1 MKDEELDGLLLRVG
15 KSWREQDCPEPPPL
29 THFLKAAGVP
39 SAAAAHLDLP
49 AAGRLFPTGG
59 PTRSRGWA
67 AALAAAAAVAV
78 TVAVAVPVVWRRSI
92 DGAPVPARSAGA
104 GGFVQH
110 DRNYRVA
117 LAAVEAL
124 LAKVTVPPGSKP
136 VSAAP
141 VDALKDPAVNY
152 SALGRIHQTRWWTI
166 GMRYTET
173 LAYFTANPPT
183 GLVRSG
189 SQRSGNSGHPISEG
203 LNFVSSE
210 MNPAYSPLT
219 LIITVAPLGSA
230 AGFAVT
236 ADTRWTPTR
245 PPAEHIA
252 SPVSSVDVTAT
263 RSTTGDAMKT
273 TSRTVT
279 GHDAQRLANIVNRLP
294 MAQPGPSTGLGGPD
308 WQDRLTFHTA
318 TSDVVAT
325 AGHSTNTVTFTVG
338 HVNMP
343 ALSGAAI
350 IHQAIDEILGISP

>member
-1 MKDEELDGLLLRVG
+1 VKDEELDSMLLRVG

-39 SAAAAHLDLP
+39 SAAAVHPDLP

-67 AALAAAAAVAV
+67 AALAAAVAV
-78 TVAVAVPVVWRRSI
+78 TAAVAVPVVWRRSI
-92 DGAPVPARSAGA
+92 DSGPVPAQPARSAGA
-104 GGFVQH
+104 GGSVQH

-141 VDALKDPAVNY
+141 VDALKDPVVNY
-152 SALGRIHQTRWWTI
+152 TALGRIHQTHWWTI
-166 GMRYTET
+166 AMRYTEA

-183 GLVRSG
+183 GLVCSG
-189 SQRSGNSGHPISEG
+189 SERSSNSGHPISEG
-203 LNFVSSE
+203 LNFISNE
-210 MNPAYSPLT
+210 MNPAYSLLT

-245 PPAEHIA
+245 PAAEHIA

-273 TSRTVT
+273 TSRRVT
-279 GHDAQRLANIVNRLP
+279 GRDAQRLANIVNRLP
-294 MAQPGPSTGLGGPD
+294 TAHLGPSTGLGGRD
-308 WQDRLTFHTA
+308 WQDRLIFHTA
-318 TSDVVAT
+318 KSDVVAT
-325 AGHSTNTVTFTVG
+325 AEHSTNTVTFTVG

-343 ALSGAAI
+343 ALSPDPPPGCPP
-350 IHQAIDEILGISP
+350 E